1 MTLELFGTDGVRG
14 KAGKKVSAVNAM
26 RLAMATGIYFKQFA
40 KTNRILVGKD
50 TRRSGYM
57 IENAIVSG
65 LTAVGFDVI
74 QIGPM
79 PTPAIAFLTENM
91 RCDAGIMIS
100 ASHNPYFDNGIKF
113 FDGDGNKLNGEKEKE
128 IEVIYTDYAA
138 IDAAQATDKEIG
150 KSKRIDDVIG
160 RYIVHIK
167 NSFPK
172 PLTLAGKR
180 VVIDCAN
187 GAGYIVG
194 PTILQELGADVV
206 VIGDKPDGFNI
217 NEGCG
222 ALHPENLAKVVLES
236 RADVG
241 IALDGDAD
249 RLVVVDEKGEVVD
262 GDKLM
267 GVLAVHLKNQGEL
280 KGDGMVATVMSNQG
294 LGEYLASQNLTLH
307 RSAVGDKN
315 VVEMMQAN
323 GMNFG
328 GEQSGH
334 VIFSDYAKT
343 GDGLSSALQALA
355 YLVSTEQKASE
366 AFNPYVSYPQMLVNL
381 LVDEKRA
388 FETIKGLD
396 LLKEKVESLG
406 MRHLFRYSGT
416 ENKIRLLLEGKDEE
430 KLEEMME
437 ECVSFFKG
445 ALV

>member
-1 MTLELFGTDGVRG
+1 MTLFGTDGVRG
-14 KAGKKVSAVNAM
+14 KAGKKVGAINTM

-40 KTNRILVGKD
+40 KTNKILVGKD

-57 IENAIVSG
+57 IENALVSG

-100 ASHNPYFDNGIKF
+100 ASHNPYYDNGIKF
-113 FDGDGNKLNGEKEKE
+113 FDAEGNKLNREEEEQIEKIFEDDKRINE
-128 IEVIYTDYAA
+128 
-138 IDAAQATDKEIG
+138 AQATGKQIG

-172 PLTLAGKR
+172 RLTLSGMR
-180 VVIDCAN
+180 IVIDCAN

-194 PTILQELGADVV
+194 PTILQELGAEVV
-206 VIGDKPDGFNI
+206 VIGNEPDGFNI

-222 ALHPENLAKVVLES
+222 AMHPENLAKVVLDK
-236 RADVG
+236 RADIG

-249 RLVVVDEKGEVVD
+249 RLVMVDEQGEVID

-267 GVLAVHLKNQGEL
+267 GVLAVHLKEQCEL

-294 LGEYLASQNLTLH
+294 LDIYLASHGLKLY
-307 RSAVGDKN
+307 RSDVGDKN
-315 VVEMMQAN
+315 VVKLMQEK
-323 GMNFG
+323 GINFG

-334 VIFSDYAKT
+334 IIFSDYAKT
-343 GDGLSSALQALA
+343 GDGISSALQALA
-355 YLVSTEQKASE
+355 YLVSSGKKASE
-366 AFNPYVSYPQMLVNL
+366 AFNPYRSYPQMLVNL
-381 LVDEKRA
+381 LVDEKRS
-388 FETIKGLD
+388 FDEIEGLD
-396 LLKEKVESLG
+396 ALKKKVESAG

-416 ENKIRLLLEGKDEE
+416 ENKVRLLLEGEDE
-430 KLEEMME
+430 KVLEAMMD
-437 ECVSFFKG
+437 ECVAFFKG